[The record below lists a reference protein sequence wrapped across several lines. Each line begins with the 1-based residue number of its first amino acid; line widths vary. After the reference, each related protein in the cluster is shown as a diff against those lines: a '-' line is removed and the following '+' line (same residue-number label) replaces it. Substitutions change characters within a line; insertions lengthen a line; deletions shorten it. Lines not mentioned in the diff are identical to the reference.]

1 MHFFRFLLLMSFLS
15 LGTLI
20 HAQNTFVDS
29 LIDRAVAWRNNG
41 NAELALRELDALV
54 VTKDVSERALYELAL
69 THMQLNHFTLAIAP
83 AKRVVAMKGAHRVDA
98 ALVLAQ
104 CYVARGEYKRA
115 ERLFKTLNDVAKS
128 DERIPYHLGALYL
141 KMGQH
146 EAAEAEVQKAILL
159 NRGFVDAHLLL
170 SNILLEKGERIKA
183 MLALYYYL
191 LLNNDGG
198 EAELAATQLTQLW
211 KFSSGRVLAMLNPAA
226 SKGLYVDASRYINTI
241 SPNDSIATLQGA
253 GAISLLNEHTAEL
266 FQFFSE
272 HSGQNFDFYQL
283 VYLDFFTELHNKGYV
298 EPYVYFISDALW
310 HAQVLEWIAGN
321 GQKFN
326 EFRMWMES
334 R

>member
-1 MHFFRFLLLMSFLS
+1 MQFFRFLFLMSFLS

-20 HAQNTFVDS
+20 HAQNTSVDS

-54 VTKDVSERALYELAL
+54 VAKDVSERALYELAL
-69 THMQLNHFTLAIAP
+69 THMQMEHYTLAIAP
-83 AKRVVAMKGAHRVDA
+83 AKRVVAMKGTHRVDA

-115 ERLFKTLNDVAKS
+115 ERLFKTLNDVAKT

-146 EAAEAEVQKAILL
+146 DAAEVEVQKAILL

-170 SNILLEKGERIKA
+170 SNILLEKGERIKT

-198 EAELAATQLTQLW
+198 DAELAAKQLTQLW
-211 KFSSGRVLAMLNPAA
+211 KFSSGRVLAILNPAA
-226 SKGLYVDASRYINTI
+226 SKGLYADASRYINTI
-241 SPNDSIATLQGA
+241 SPNDSIATLQGSA
-253 GAISLLNEHTAEL
+253 AISLLCQHTTRL
-266 FQFFSE
+266 FGFFSE
-272 HSGQNFDFYQL
+272 HSGDNFDFYQL

-298 EPYVYFISDALW
+298 EPMVYFISNAQW
-310 HAQVLEWIAGN
+310 HPQVLEWIAGN

-326 EFRMWMES
+326 EFRVWMES